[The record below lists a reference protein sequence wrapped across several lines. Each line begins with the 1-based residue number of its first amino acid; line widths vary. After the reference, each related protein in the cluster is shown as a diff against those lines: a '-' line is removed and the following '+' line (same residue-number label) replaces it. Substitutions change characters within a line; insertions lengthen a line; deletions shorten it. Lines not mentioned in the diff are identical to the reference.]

1 MALCTTCN
9 SFDLRRIFDASSV
22 GLSSNI
28 ESDQKYI
35 WNEQVDGF
43 CFRHSDNIS
52 QIQVGASAGCGLCG
66 LLFDAFVCKEPEAA
80 QDAGRLP
87 IVLAAGPMI
96 EDDRS
101 DPQLPQHTTSEPRLR
116 SFFVSPEEGLISL
129 CDLDLSVDNGECL

>member
-1 MALCTTCN
+1 
-9 SFDLRRIFDASSV
+9 
-22 GLSSNI
+22 
-28 ESDQKYI
+28 
-35 WNEQVDGF
+35 VDGF

-66 LLFDAFVCKEPEAA
+66 LLFDAFVRKEPEAA

-101 DPQLPQHTTSEPRLR
+101 DPQLPQYTTLEPRLR
-116 SFFVSPEEGLISL
+116 SFFVSPEEGLTSL
-129 CDLDLSVDNGECL
+129 CDLDLSITIVSPFNQNPHYSINIVYKSSCRVTY